1 MNSIVYKIENHFY
14 LEAKAKARFTV
25 ERFDKKTWVVRDEYS
40 SGIHACKGSF
50 KRKKDAEKKCTELR
64 AEFWENLTNYFKPL
78 EINGNLIAEIVKV
91 NFSPEEFKV
100 ILHNG
105 KLEPSDFNQ
114 FEDWL
119 KKVNGFL
126 YWNKRLNE
134 ESCDHCVRK
143 MKKELSD
150 ALYKLERIA

>member
-1 MNSIVYKIENHFY
+1 MSSIIYKIENHLD
-14 LEAKAKARFTV
+14 LEAKAKARFSV

-40 SGIHACKGSF
+40 SGLYACKGSF
-50 KRKKDAEKKCTELR
+50 KKKKDAEKKCAELR
-64 AEFWENLTNYFKPL
+64 IEFWENPKNYFKPL

-91 NFSPEEFKV
+91 NFSPEEFRVVLRDGKV
-100 ILHNG
+100 ESTYL
-105 KLEPSDFNQ
+105 KQ

-150 ALYKLERIA
+150 ALYKL